1 MMTTVPKPL
10 PELTPLTRP
19 FLEAAQR
26 AELRLQKCK
35 DCHHIRFPVG
45 PVCTNCLSD
54 RFEWARMCGHGTV
67 LAHLVFHRAYHPG
80 WAEDVPYSV
89 ILVQLREGPRMFSNL
104 VDPDRRYIDQ
114 DLVGRHVSVV
124 FDEIGEGLS
133 LPRFAVSPSP
143 PANDD
148 PAAE

>member
-1 MMTTVPKPL
+1 
-10 PELTPLTRP
+10 
-19 FLEAAQR
+19 
-26 AELRLQKCK
+26 
-35 DCHHIRFPVG
+35 
-45 PVCTNCLSD
+45 
-54 RFEWARMCGHGTV
+54 EWARMSGHGTV

-80 WAEDVPYSV
+80 RAEDVPYSV

-104 VDPDRRYIDQ
+104 VDPDHRYVDQ
-114 DLVGRHVSVV
+114 DLVGRDVSVV
-124 FDEIGEGLS
+124 FDDIGDGLS